1 MQQVNLYLPEF
12 QPRRVWLD
20 LPQMGAALG
29 LVLLLVVAM
38 IFFSAARTEQLS
50 EALEA
55 ERDQLKTLQSRVQ
68 SLAAELPARR
78 GKNIEEQVAELQA
91 EVARREQILR
101 LITQQNLGNADGF
114 SEQLVSL
121 ARHVPD
127 DLALSAFSL
136 QSGGRYVELFGR
148 VRQPETVPL
157 YLQNLRRDRSFAD
170 VRLGVLEV
178 AREPDDKG
186 PGLQFS
192 VKRVQSDEAA
202 QRTQPK
208 RNGGRGDG

>member
-20 LPQMGAALG
+20 VPQMGAALG
-29 LVLLLVVAM
+29 LVLLLIIAM
-38 IFFSAARTEQLS
+38 VFFSAARTDQLS

-55 ERDQLKTLQSRVQ
+55 EREQLEALQSQVQ
-68 SLAAELPARR
+68 ALAAELPARR
-78 GKNIEEQVAELQA
+78 GKNIDEQVAQLRA
-91 EVARREQILR
+91 DVARREQILR

-136 QSGGRYVELFGR
+136 QAGGQYVELFGR
-148 VRQPETVPL
+148 VRQPEIVPL
-157 YLQNLRRDRSFAD
+157 YLQNLRRDRSFSD

-178 AREPDDKG
+178 AREPDDNG

-192 VKRVQSDEAA
+192 VQRAQSDTAA
-202 QRTQPK
+202 QRG
-208 RNGGRGDG
+208 RNRSGGRNDG

>member
-20 LPQMGAALG
+20 VPQMGAALG
-29 LVLLLVVAM
+29 VVLVLLIVM
-38 IFFSAARTEQLS
+38 IFLSATRTEQMA
-50 EALEA
+50 EEVEA
-55 ERDQLKTLQSRVQ
+55 EREQLRELQSRVQ
-68 SLAAELPARR
+68 TLAAELPARR
-78 GKNIEEQVAELQA
+78 GQNIEEQVAELRA
-91 EVARREQILR
+91 DVARREQILR

-136 QSGGRYVELFGR
+136 QSGGQYVEMIGR
-148 VRQPETVPL
+148 VRQPEVVPL
-157 YLQNLRRDRSFAD
+157 YLQNLRRDNSFAD

-192 VKRVQSDEAA
+192 VKRAQQDAAA
-202 QRTQPK
+202 QR
-208 RNGGRGDG
+208 GGRNRSGGRDDG

>member
-20 LPQMGAALG
+20 VPQMGAVFG
-29 LVLLLVVAM
+29 LALLLVVAM

-55 ERDQLKTLQSRVQ
+55 EREQLKALQSRVQ

-78 GKNIEEQVAELQA
+78 GQNIEEQVAQMQA
-91 EVARREQILR
+91 EVARREQILS

-136 QSGGRYVELFGR
+136 QSGGQYVELFGR
-148 VRQPETVPL
+148 VRQPEIVPL
-157 YLQNLRRDRSFAD
+157 YLQNLRRDSSFSD

-178 AREPDDKG
+178 AREADDKG
-186 PGLQFS
+186 PGLEFS
-192 VKRVQSDEAA
+192 VKRAQSDTAA
-202 QRTQPK
+202 QRGE
-208 RNGGRGDG
+208 RSRRGGANDG

>member
-20 LPQMGAALG
+20 VPQMAAALG
-29 LVLLLVVAM
+29 LVLLLIIAM

-55 ERDQLKTLQSRVQ
+55 EREQLKTLQSRVQ
-68 SLAAELPARR
+68 TLAAELPARR
-78 GKNIEEQVAELQA
+78 GKNIEEQVAELQT

-136 QSGGRYVELFGR
+136 QSGGQYVELFGR
-148 VRQPETVPL
+148 VREPEIVPL
-157 YLQNLRRDRSFAD
+157 YLQNLRRDRSFSD

-178 AREPDDKG
+178 AREPDDTG
-186 PGLQFS
+186 PGLRFS
-192 VKRVQSDEAA
+192 VKRASSDAAA
-202 QRTQPK
+202 QRTQ
-208 RNGGRGDG
+208 RNRSGGRDDG